1 VAVRV
6 RFINRALK
14 IVRIRFFSLK
24 ILLALLT
31 IPLLISC
38 GEEQVDTSGVS
49 DKVSA
54 AKLNEVVTSLQNS
67 KFEGRF
73 LDAAQIELFVQGANV
88 LGITRDGQR
97 VAFSLTEE
105 GGEKR
110 KLLATFYDESWT
122 TMRKSEGFWWTE
134 EPDRICGSLKL
145 YRQSQEISGC
155 YGALRVDKSL
165 VLENEEGNQ
174 VFWAVLDSL
183 YDPTQRNRPFLL
195 TASNMRDKPAAYTYG
210 LTTRYGE
217 ICNEYHHTG
226 IDDEMLNLFKRLYK
240 NDADYVQGYAYIE
253 NTERPGAVVD
263 PEICNQAKEIVKRI
277 GKSLKAMGLQ

>member
-1 VAVRV
+1 MAVRV

-73 LDAAQIELFVQGANV
+73 LDAEQIKLFVQGANII
-88 LGITRDGQR
+88 GITSDGQR
-97 VAFSLTEE
+97 IAFSLTAKA
-105 GGEKR
+105 GEKK
-110 KLLATFYDESWT
+110 KLLATFYDESWMT
-122 TMRKSEGFWWTE
+122 IRKSEGLWWVE
-134 EPDRICGSLKL
+134 EPDKVCGSLKL

-155 YGALRVDKSL
+155 FGALWVDESL

-174 VFWAVLDSL
+174 VYWAVLDSL
-183 YDPTQRNRPFLL
+183 YDPSQRRGLFLL
-195 TASNMRDKPAAYTYG
+195 QPNKLHEKSDAWAYGVTV
-210 LTTRYGE
+210 RYSE

-226 IDDEMLNLFKRLYK
+226 INEDALKLFQEIYAE
-240 NDADYVQGYAYIE
+240 DADFATAYGLLGE
-253 NTERPGAVVD
+253 PERPGAVVKLA
-263 PEICNQAKEIVKRI
+263 ICLEMQELVEKFANFHKALNQ
-277 GKSLKAMGLQ
+277 